1 MSLSAGMIGVTLA
14 GKLASMML
22 YVLLGFIIT
31 RIGLLK
37 VSDSKVL
44 STLVI
49 WVLQPAMIFNSFQ
62 LKLTAERWNGF
73 LAAVSFSL
81 IVFIT
86 WIILTFFIRKPL
98 RLTPTEQATLIY
110 SNCGNLI
117 LPLVSMM
124 LGIEFVFYGAATQVA
139 FHLFM
144 WTHGIS
150 LIRGERSFNLKM
162 IYKNSNIIAVVVSF
176 IFLGLHI
183 PVPEILDTSIT
194 GLSQMVGPASMLVI
208 GMALAEADLKAVFSS
223 GRAYFISFGRL
234 VVYPLVIIGLLF
246 ITGFLKNY
254 PEFAP
259 ALMVPIMS
267 FSAPPASTVSQLAIL
282 YDKHPVEASTF
293 NMMGTLLCI
302 VTMPLI
308 IQLYQILFL

>member
-14 GKLASMML
+14 SKLASMML

-31 RIGLLK
+31 RIGMVK

-44 STLVI
+44 SSLVV
-49 WVLQPAMIFNSFQ
+49 WVLQPALIFSSFQ
-62 LKLTAERWNGF
+62 LELTAERRNGF
-73 LAAVSFSL
+73 LAAVCFSL
-81 IVFIT
+81 IVFVT
-86 WIILTFFIRKPL
+86 WVILTFLIRRPL
-98 RLTPTEQATLIY
+98 HLTPTEQATLIY
-110 SNCGNLI
+110 SNCGNLV

-124 LGIEFVFYGAATQVA
+124 LGNEFVFYGAATQVG

-162 IYKNSNIIAVVVSF
+162 IYKNSNIIALIVAF
-176 IFLGLHI
+176 IFLGFHI

-194 GLSQMVGPASMLVI
+194 GLGQMIGPTSMLVI
-208 GMALAEADLKAVFSS
+208 GMALADADLKAIFSS

-234 VVYPLVIIGLLF
+234 VTYPMVIIALLYV
-246 ITGFLKNY
+246 TGFLKNF
-254 PEFAP
+254 PQFAP
-259 ALMVPIMS
+259 ALLVPIMS

-302 VTMPLI
+302 LTMPFI